1 MVWQK
6 FPFKFEV
13 KAGEVKAIC
22 ACGETKN
29 PPFCDGSHAG
39 TGIGPRVVK
48 FTEDKRVSICGC
60 GASKTM
66 PFCDGAH
73 KLLKDE

>member
-22 ACGETKN
+22 ACDKTQN

-39 TGIGPRVVK
+39 TGISPRVVK

-66 PFCDGAH
+66 PFCDHSH
-73 KLLKDE
+73 KALKD

>member
-1 MVWQK
+1 MVWQN

-13 KAGEVKAIC
+13 KAGEVKAFC
-22 ACGETKN
+22 SCGQTQS

-39 TGIGPRVVK
+39 TGISPRVVT

-60 GASKTM
+60 AASKNM
-66 PFCDGAH
+66 PYCDHSH
-73 KLLKDE
+73 KTLKG